1 GIQPLQ
7 STLPEGEQVYFSAPL
22 HFPPYDGGDQEPGD
36 NEEQLH
42 EYHGAGEPGQLHV
55 GEQYT
60 EGHPAPHTVQSW
72 VIADLIPVHLILS
85 CSDFCVPITRCRRGL
100 WSAAGIAS
108 RWFAGD
114 DELALRHCLVQCLLD
129 ARAVAHGE
137 QGFPGASPVLQQGMP
152 G

>member
-1 GIQPLQ
+1 EQCCQRILERGQWVLDNQAGHAGAGYDYQKQHWIKPLQ

-22 HFPPYDGGDQEPGD
+22 HFPPYDVGDHEPGE
-36 NEEQLH
+36 NEEKLH

-85 CSDFCVPITRCRRGL
+85 CSAF
-100 WSAAGIAS
+100 
-108 RWFAGD
+108 
-114 DELALRHCLVQCLLD
+114 
-129 ARAVAHGE
+129 
-137 QGFPGASPVLQQGMP
+137 
-152 G
+152 